1 MTLKGRSA
9 LFWGVKKLALD
20 WTSVLARPFTFCSLP
35 GLEHGVSA
43 KGRKRGRGRR
53 ELTALTESVRLLSE
67 ALPPWCSVSNIIW
80 GNSLK

>member
-43 KGRKRGRGRR
+43 KGRKRGRVSAPAVGGPPS
-53 ELTALTESVRLLSE
+53 LVLS
-67 ALPPWCSVSNIIW
+67 N
-80 GNSLK
+80 